1 MARLVLKV
9 GDRNYI
15 ENWAKDVAVI
25 MPDLIERITKI
36 CYHEEYGYKK
46 FKPAFTRYMRGL
58 QANIN
63 GNVTEDDAIKML
75 AQQII
80 TKPIFIE
87 LFGNDTF
94 VQQNPVSS
102 AINAMLDEINEKDAL
117 KGIEL
122 EGFYKNVKDTLSR
135 INTKEGKQKV
145 ITALYEKFF
154 KNAFPKDQAINGVVY
169 TPIEVVDFILR
180 SAGDVL
186 KEEFGLDINDEDVN
200 ILDPFTGTGTFIA
213 RLIETGLIDKENL
226 ERKYGSELFANEIT
240 LLAYY
245 IAAVN
250 IENAY
255 SRVMESESYV
265 PFDNILLT
273 DTFNI
278 EEICRVG
285 SSYNQTDLT
294 GKEFFAG
301 NKKRIRKEHETP
313 ITLIIGNPPYGANQK
328 SGNDDAKKRRYEMG
342 VDEEIRK
349 KYLDD
354 SLFDE
359 KKGLVNSV
367 YDNYVRA
374 FRWATDRIGNKDGV
388 IAFITPNGW
397 LTGSAFEGFRKTIE
411 KEFSK
416 IYIFD
421 LRGDQ
426 NSGSWRQEGEK
437 VFGEGSKVGIA
448 ITLLIKCKDH
458 TGKAK
463 IQYFKTP
470 DYAKRTDKFN
480 LLIDSKSFIEMAKKK
495 KLETIK
501 PKPNGDWIIER
512 NELFQELIPLGGD
525 TYKKFKGHEENTFL
539 VGFTLGYKT
548 GRDSWSYNYSKKTV
562 DANMR
567 HMTEEYNRQVKNG
580 NIEYKN
586 KDIKW
591 DEALENHFNNRKE
604 MTYSTAHI
612 CPASYR
618 PFSKRWFYSYS
629 MMISRVGQ
637 NHQLFPTSEA
647 KNRLICVSG
656 VGVKKDFSCLMTDCM
671 TDLEIVGKSQCFPL
685 YWYEDKS
692 EIRRKNKQIS
702 LFNDD
707 TEHFVRHDGI
717 SDHILGVA
725 RKKYGQDVTKED
737 IFYYVYGYLHSPEYR
752 ELFSD
757 DLKMSLPR
765 IGLVETKEDFLAFSE
780 AGRRLAV
787 LHTNYEN
794 VEPFE
799 GLTFSNGES
808 LDSLLADEAGCRV
821 TKMKV
826 LPDEGKVEYNNR
838 IVVSNIPKEAFEYI
852 VNGRSAIEWIADQYR
867 YTVDKQSSIVNDP
880 NEYAGGSY
888 ILKLLCSMVNVSV
901 RTMEIVKGLPRL
913 DLGEEEQG
921 PSLIDESTTQAVEE
935 L

>member
-1 MARLVLKV
+1 
-9 GDRNYI
+9 
-15 ENWAKDVAVI
+15 
-25 MPDLIERITKI
+25 
-36 CYHEEYGYKK
+36 
-46 FKPAFTRYMRGL
+46 
-58 QANIN
+58 
-63 GNVTEDDAIKML
+63 
-75 AQQII
+75 
-80 TKPIFIE
+80 
-87 LFGNDTF
+87 

-180 SAGDVL
+180 SAADVL
-186 KEEFGLDINDEDVN
+186 KDEFGIDINDEDVN

-213 RLIETGLIDKENL
+213 RLIETGMIDKDNL
-226 ERKYGSELFANEIT
+226 ERKYRNELFANEIT

-278 EEICRVG
+278 EEICRAG
-285 SSYNQTDLT
+285 STFNQTDLT
-294 GKEFFAG
+294 GKEFFSG

-313 ITLIIGNPPYGANQK
+313 ITLIIGNPPYGAVQK
-328 SGNDDAKKRRYEMG
+328 SANDDAKKRRYESG
-342 VDEEIRK
+342 IDSRITEEYLRDELFHDRK
-349 KYLDD
+349 
-354 SLFDE
+354 
-359 KKGLVNSV
+359 GNVNSV
-367 YDNYVRA
+367 YDNYIRA

-397 LTGSAFEGFRKTIE
+397 LTGSAFEGFRKCIE

-416 IYIFD
+416 IFIFD
-421 LRGDQ
+421 LRGDATTQ
-426 NSGSWRQEGEK
+426 GERRRKEGDGIFGDGSRTP
-437 VFGEGSKVGIA
+437 IA
-448 ITLLIKCKDH
+448 ITLLVKRKNH

-525 TYKKFKGHEENTFL
+525 TYKKFDKHNEDTVF
-539 VGFTLGYKT
+539 VGYTNGFKT
-548 GRDSWSYNYSKKTV
+548 NRDAWAYNYSNNLV
-562 DANMR
+562 SHNMKR
-567 HMTEEYNRQVKNG
+567 MIDEYNNQVESGSQTFDSKS
-580 NIEYKN
+580 IS
-586 KDIKW
+586 W
-591 DEALENHFNNRKE
+591 D
-604 MTYSTAHI
+604 STLTRSFERGEKGEFKQELVAV
-612 CPASYR
+612 SQYR
-618 PFSKRWFYSYS
+618 PFSKRWFYADKLTINTHSQ
-629 MMISRVGQ
+629 MT
-637 NHQLFPTSEA
+637 LFPNPEVD
-647 KNRLICVSG
+647 NMLICVSG
-656 VGVKKDFSCLMTDCM
+656 VGVKKDFSCIMTDCM

-692 EIRRKNKQIS
+692 EARRENKQIS
-702 LFNDD
+702 LFGDD
-707 TEHFVRHDGI
+707 TERFVRHDGI
-717 SDHILGVA
+717 SDYILGVA

-757 DLKMSLPR
+757 DLKLSLPR
-765 IGLVETKEDFLAFSE
+765 IGLVESKEDFLAFSE

-838 IVVSNIPKEAFEYI
+838 IIVSNIPKEAFEYI
-852 VNGRSAIEWIADQYR
+852 VNGRSAIGWIADQYQ
-867 YTVDKQSSIVNDP
+867 YTVDKNSGIVNDP

-888 ILKLLCSMVNVSV
+888 VLKLLCSVITVSV
-901 RTMEIVKGLPRL
+901 KTMEIVNRLPKL
-913 DLGEEEQG
+913 NLEEAEQK
-921 PSLIDESTTQAVEE
+921 PSLIDDSMAQAVEE
-935 L
+935 V